1 MQELKLIDVSK
12 KKGPGNLIDSA
23 VNKEVNFVTY
33 FVTCSAYMFL

>member
-1 MQELKLIDVSK
+1 MQELKLISVS